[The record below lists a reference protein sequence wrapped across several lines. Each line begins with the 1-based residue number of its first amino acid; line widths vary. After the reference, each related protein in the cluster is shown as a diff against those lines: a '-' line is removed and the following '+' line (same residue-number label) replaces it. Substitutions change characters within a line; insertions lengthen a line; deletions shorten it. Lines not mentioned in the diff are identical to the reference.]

1 MRRRPPRSTRTDTL
15 FPYTTLFRSC
25 PDAAV
30 MARDDTLDAGQADA
44 GAGELGRCMQALEHA
59 EQLVRIG
66 HVEPGAVVAD
76 AEPVAAVGLV
86 VVRDLDHRRLAVR
99 AVLDRVAQDRKSKRL
114 NSSH

>member
-1 MRRRPPRSTRTDTL
+1 
-15 FPYTTLFRSC
+15 
-25 PDAAV
+25 

-44 GAGELGRCMQALEHA
+44 GAGELGRRMQALEHA

-86 VVRDLDHRRLAVR
+86 VVRDLDHRRLAAR
-99 AVLDRVAQDRKSKRL
+99 AVLDRVAQQVQPDLAQPVLVRSEEQTSELQSLMRL
-114 NSSH
+114 SYAVFSLE